1 MKNIDKDL
9 VQREKTELIAI
20 IKQMLQQQPEQEWL
34 LQTPVPTL
42 SQRTKPVDP
51 QIYRDQIA
59 ATLSLADNPRNWKY
73 RDEIKRRL
81 SAIKA
86 TADAFAEH
94 EDYTAAVTVYEVLV
108 AEVLKHYNDYFD
120 EYITFSLILYGCIDG
135 LDSCFAGEEENQDF
149 RLRVLQSL
157 FAIYRFYTDSG
168 MDLDE
173 DIPGLLI
180 GNTTP
185 EERHIIASWVR
196 EALSQPKGAGYSF
209 EHYNAFLAAL
219 ERGNKR

>member
-1 MKNIDKDL
+1 MKTIDKDL
-9 VQREKTELIAI
+9 AQREKIELIAI
-20 IKQMLQQQPEQEWL
+20 IKQMLQQQPELEWL
-34 LQTPVPTL
+34 LQTPVPTP

-59 ATLSLADNPRNWKY
+59 VILSLADNPRHRKY

-94 EDYTAAVTVYEVLV
+94 GDSTAAVTIYEVLV
-108 AEVLKHYNDYFD
+108 TEVLRHYNAYFD
-120 EYITFSLILYGCIDG
+120 EYITFSIILHGCIDG
-135 LDSCFAGEEENQDF
+135 LDSCFAGDEENQDL

-157 FAIYRFYTDSG
+157 FAIYRFSTDSG

-180 GNTTP
+180 GNATP
-185 EERHIIASWVR
+185 QERHIIAGWVR
-196 EALSQPKGAGYSF
+196 EALSQPKGAGYGS
-209 EHYNAFLAAL
+209 EQYNVFLAAL
-219 ERGNKR
+219 DQRDKK